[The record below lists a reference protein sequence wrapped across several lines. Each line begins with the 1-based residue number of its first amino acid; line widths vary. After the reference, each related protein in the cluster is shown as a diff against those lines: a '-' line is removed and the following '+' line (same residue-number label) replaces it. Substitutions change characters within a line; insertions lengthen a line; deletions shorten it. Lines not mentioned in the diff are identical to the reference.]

1 MSVSVS
7 IITPVYNSSKYIRE
21 CMNSTL
27 GQSFT
32 DLEHILVDDCSTD
45 DSVQIIEDYAKKD
58 NRIKLIRL
66 QKNGGAGVAR
76 NTAIEAAKG
85 KFIAFLDA
93 DDFWHKEK
101 LSIQVDFMV
110 KNDYAFSY
118 AQYYIVDENSKPQK
132 LVKSPPKVSYNAIL
146 RNGYIGCLTAMYDA
160 EKIGKY
166 YMPLIRKRQDWSLWI
181 MILKDIKM
189 SYGIQQPLSYYRVGN
204 ESLSNNKFK
213 LIKYNFSVFHK
224 VLGMSQLESTYRMI
238 VFLFCY
244 FMFKLTSI
252 VKV

>member
-21 CMNSTL
+21 CINSTI

-32 DLEHILVDDCSTD
+32 DFEHILVDDCSMD

-58 NRIKLIRL
+58 KRIKLIRL
-66 QKNGGAGVAR
+66 KKNGGAGVAR

-85 KFIAFLDA
+85 RFIAFLDS

-101 LSIQVDFMV
+101 LNIQVDFML

-118 AQYYIVDENSKPQK
+118 SQYYIVDENSKPQK
-132 LVKSPPKVSYNAIL
+132 LVKSPSKVGYDAIL

-160 EKIGKY
+160 QKIGKY
-166 YMPLIRKRQDWSLWI
+166 YMPLIRKRQDWVLWI
-181 MILKDIKM
+181 KILKDVRTAH
-189 SYGIQQPLSYYRVGN
+189 GIQQPLSYYRVGN

-224 VLGMSQLESTYRMI
+224 VLGMSQLESIYRMI
-238 VFLFCY
+238 VFLFSY
-244 FMFKLTSI
+244 FKFKLMSI